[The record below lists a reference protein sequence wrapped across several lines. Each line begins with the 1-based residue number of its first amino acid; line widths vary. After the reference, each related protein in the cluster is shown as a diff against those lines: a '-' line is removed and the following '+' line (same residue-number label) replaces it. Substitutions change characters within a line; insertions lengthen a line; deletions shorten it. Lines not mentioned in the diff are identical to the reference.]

1 MRIFPDA
8 NVWVAAFMWEKGVCG
23 KIVQAL
29 LEEKQHDLIVG
40 EWVLEEAKDTLH
52 DDFSVPPALTSEFE
66 NLLCRGERSFRQETP
81 LALSPYRVEDPDD
94 AVVLA
99 SALTAE
105 ADVLVT
111 GDKALLNLAE
121 AIRQAEGLLIIHP
134 ATFWQA
140 KGSLW

>member
-40 EWVLEEAKDTLH
+40 EWVLEEAKDTLQ

-66 NLLCRGERSFRQETP
+66 NLLCRG
-81 LALSPYRVEDPDD
+81 
-94 AVVLA
+94 
-99 SALTAE
+99 
-105 ADVLVT
+105 
-111 GDKALLNLAE
+111 DKL
-121 AIRQAEGLLIIHP
+121 H
-134 ATFWQA
+134 
-140 KGSLW
+140 K